1 MESMDR
7 TKGIKILIGLLAVFS
22 IVAIVTSFPR
32 SEEKSST
39 SRVPT
44 FGSSTSPSSGLKEA
58 MYYRKIDEP
67 PSAVWCQLCPRK
79 CVIPEGKL
87 GFCRARKNIKG
98 TLYSLGYSRPCAVH
112 IDPIEKKPFFHV
124 LPKSVSFSIASAGC
138 NLRCKFCQ
146 NWEISQ
152 FSPEETKNN
161 FFTPDK
167 IVEMALKNGCR
178 SIAYTYSEPTNFY
191 EYMLDIAKLAKQKGI
206 LNVYHSNGYINPVP
220 LKELCKYLDAANID
234 LKGFTPG
241 YYQELCEGELE
252 PVLETLKTL
261 KKEGVW
267 VEITNLV
274 VPGRNDDP
282 GDIKRMCQWIMANL
296 GADTPL
302 HFSRFYPTYHLAN
315 LPQTPLETLEKSRKI
330 ARDAGLRYVYIGN
343 VWGNEGENTYCPKC
357 KKILLKRTGYTIIEN
372 NIAGGKCKFCR
383 MKIAGRWQ

>member
-1 MESMDR
+1 
-7 TKGIKILIGLLAVFS
+7 
-22 IVAIVTSFPR
+22 
-32 SEEKSST
+32 
-39 SRVPT
+39 
-44 FGSSTSPSSGLKEA
+44 
-58 MYYRKIDEP
+58 
-67 PSAVWCQLCPRK
+67 
-79 CVIPEGKL
+79 
-87 GFCRARKNIKG
+87 
-98 TLYSLGYSRPCAVH
+98 
-112 IDPIEKKPFFHV
+112 
-124 LPKSVSFSIASAGC
+124 
-138 NLRCKFCQ
+138 
-146 NWEISQ
+146 
-152 FSPEETKNN
+152 
-161 FFTPDK
+161 
-167 IVEMALKNGCR
+167 
-178 SIAYTYSEPTNFY
+178 
-191 EYMLDIAKLAKQKGI
+191 
-206 LNVYHSNGYINPVP
+206 
-220 LKELCKYLDAANID
+220 
-234 LKGFTPG
+234 
-241 YYQELCEGELE
+241 
-252 PVLETLKTL
+252 VLETLKTL